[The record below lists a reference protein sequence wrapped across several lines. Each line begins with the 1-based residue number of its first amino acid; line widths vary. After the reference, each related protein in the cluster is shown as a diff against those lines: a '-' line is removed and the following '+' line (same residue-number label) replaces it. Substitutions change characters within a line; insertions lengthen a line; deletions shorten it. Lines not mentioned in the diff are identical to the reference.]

1 MALCRFICSICLSFD
16 PQRRE
21 ATQELAK
28 KEDSILEL
36 VSIHNAS
43 MDVPEDKLKEILK
56 GLTADNELI
65 SSIAKPYCDRIQA
78 RIDSIGTATMPEDS
92 EAILRKNRRE
102 RASDEIYEL
111 VAGAPQMQQQLTM
124 ADWVQKNWGHIKRS
138 ESPGMGQQ
146 LMGMDVVMG

>member
-1 MALCRFICSICLSFD
+1 MALCRLICSICLPFD

-43 MDVPEDKLKEILK
+43 MDVPEDKLKWMLK
-56 GLTADNELI
+56 ELTADNELI